1 MPRAAPRRM
10 KIAEEDENDGGL
22 HAGLPIL
29 SILLILCAFSRQIP
43 GSTGSAVPPPFRLI
57 GAKRFRILT
66 PAIAMTASNPMTQA
80 GPNAEAKIMRVIAAL
95 ERREPD
101 RVPVGEFFWTAFVR
115 RCKAELPVGED
126 FNPYRYWD
134 LDMVVLAPNMDPRVQ
149 PVQLVEDSPQ
159 RKVVRTGFGATIESR
174 PGCPMPAFLD
184 FDTKTFAQ
192 MEALA
197 FDDPADPRRYCAPI
211 ADQINAVGDALN
223 LNVPSFVER
232 VNAHAGDFCVFG
244 SVCEPHEMLWR
255 IIGSENALV
264 KMGEAPARLARF
276 IERLG
281 DFLAGIA
288 QAQIA
293 AANGRLAGLYIWGDV
308 AYRRGMLFS
317 PRYWREVY
325 KPQVKRLC
333 EIARAAGLKTV
344 YHGCGNASAIYP
356 DLIEIGVDACN
367 PLEAKAGLDVV
378 ALKRQYG
385 ARWAF
390 NGNLDARALA
400 TNDRALV
407 RREVLRKLNAAK
419 GGGFILQSDHSIP
432 DDVSPATYDYVV
444 QLARKHGSYPLR
456 LEECGE
462 EIGG

>member
-1 MPRAAPRRM
+1 MTSSDP
-10 KIAEEDENDGGL
+10 K
-22 HAGLPIL
+22 
-29 SILLILCAFSRQIP
+29 
-43 GSTGSAVPPPFRLI
+43 
-57 GAKRFRILT
+57 T
-66 PAIAMTASNPMTQA
+66 PA
-80 GPNAEAKIMRVIAAL
+80 GPKANAKIKRVIAAL

-101 RVPVGEFFWTAFVR
+101 RVPIGEFFWTAFLS
-115 RCKAELPVGED
+115 RCKAELPVGDD

-134 LDMVVLAPNMDPRVQ
+134 LDMVVLVPNLDPRIQ
-149 PVQLVEDSPQ
+149 PVRLLEDSPQ
-159 RKVVRTGFGATIESR
+159 RKVVKTGFGATIESR

-197 FDDPADPRRYCAPI
+197 FDAPADPRRYFAPI

-223 LNVPSFVER
+223 LDVPPFVER

-244 SVCEPHEMLWR
+244 SVCEPHEMIWR
-255 IIGSENALV
+255 IIGAENALV
-264 KMGEAPARLARF
+264 KMAEAPARFARF

-281 DFLAGIA
+281 DFLAGVA

-293 AANGRLAGLYIWGDV
+293 AANGKLSGLYIWGDV

-317 PRYWREVY
+317 PRFWREVY

-333 EIARAAGLKTV
+333 EIAHAAGLKTV
-344 YHGCGNASAIYP
+344 YHGCGNASAIFP
-356 DLIEIGVDACN
+356 DLMEIGVDAYN

-378 ALKRQYG
+378 ELKRQYG

-390 NGNLDARALA
+390 NGNLDVRVLA

-432 DDVSPATYDYVV
+432 DNVSPATYAYVV
-444 QLARKHGSYPLR
+444 QLAREHGHYPLR
-456 LEECGE
+456 LEEFDEDVAG
-462 EIGG
+462 